1 MVECLKFIDISA
13 IARLCATD
21 ITGNPGLR
29 GPLIISV
36 VGSRTRIIGSVS
48 TSRGIRKVD
57 VGRSD
62 DERSIGRGSA
72 VAKLGLA
79 AKALKAGSHETGK
92 LLDAAAQLLK
102 DEDPAAK
109 DRAVGFSPVCRV
121 PRRYRKRSLMEAAV
135 VLRL

>member
-1 MVECLKFIDISA
+1 MPCDSLIYQS

-21 ITGNPGLR
+21 EQGEILGCEALAACA
-29 GPLIISV
+29 S
-36 VGSRTRIIGSVS
+36 SEA
-48 TSRGIRKVD
+48 
-57 VGRSD
+57 GRSSLAPLVQAGEL
-62 DERSIGRGSA
+62 ERLMREGRTTSSRSAAASA

-109 DRAVGFSPVCRV
+109 DRAVEVLAGLSGFLARQGRDRSW
-121 PRRYRKRSLMEAAV
+121 KRP
-135 VLRL
+135 